1 MRNLWSLKMAAAV
14 LIILLIYFV
23 VLPLLDALGNT
34 CLGIC

>member
-1 MRNLWSLKMAAAV
+1 MAAAV

-23 VLPLLDALGNT
+23 VLPLLDAQGNP